1 MSFTFFY
8 ILLLHLAAVSPSLQS
23 LLRRGP
29 LAEVPNTPGMMG
41 PELIAHVSPFPFL
54 PFGMGVMCLHGFD
67 YWDVSGKVNRTQENH
82 GESFI
87 FLLTLEALQGRI

>member
-1 MSFTFFY
+1 MMARVFY
-8 ILLLHLAAVSPSLQS
+8 ILLHSF
-23 LLRRGP
+23 
-29 LAEVPNTPGMMG
+29 TPFGCCISFS

-67 YWDVSGKVNRTQENH
+67 YWDGSGKVNRTQENH

>member
-67 YWDVSGKVNRTQENH
+67 YLLGCVWKGSEQNS
-82 GESFI
+82 GESWRILHFSSHI
-87 FLLTLEALQGRI
+87 GLGR